1 MNDRFGYTD
10 AASEASDMR
19 ATARMY
25 DWRVAV
31 TRNGCDVMDNRSV
44 PRSMVTERC
53 NGMACTV
60 VRDRLVGNRP
70 FLGLCVH
77 LRPVAVEGAW
87 YIVLSS
93 HS

>member
-1 MNDRFGYTD
+1 MNDRFGYPE

-31 TRNGCDVMDNRSV
+31 TRNGCDVVENRSV
-44 PRSMVTERC
+44 PRSMVPERYT
-53 NGMACTV
+53 GMTCTV
-60 VRDRLVGNRP
+60 VRDRLVGNRSCSG
-70 FLGLCVH
+70 LGAQ
-77 LRPVAVEGAW
+77 LRLVAVVGAL
-87 YIVLSS
+87 YIVLRS

>member
-1 MNDRFGYTD
+1 MNDRFRYSD
-10 AASEASDMR
+10 AASEACYMR

-25 DWRVAV
+25 EWREAV
-31 TRNGCDVMDNRSV
+31 TRDGCDVLENRSV
-44 PRSMVTERC
+44 PRSMVAERC
-53 NGMACTV
+53 TGMTCTV

-70 FLGLCVH
+70 CLGLGAH
-77 LRPVAVEGAW
+77 LRPVAVAGAW